1 MINATLL
8 RSIFAVQDLFVRP
21 YIFLAIKN
29 FSAANDDTALGTA
42 EAIRDAFFRRPSERE
57 QLHIDAIER
66 RRGEMES
73 SGEMLEILDFGAN
86 AVSPDGSLVNR
97 TLGETTLS
105 SSKPK
110 RWSML
115 LFYLIQRLNPDRC
128 LEFGTCVGISTL
140 YQAASLTLNNN
151 GSIVTMEGSP
161 VLAGVARK
169 TFDDIGYT
177 NIHSVVGK
185 FDDVLQTV
193 INEHQPFDLVFVD
206 GHHEG
211 SATVRYFE
219 QILPSVSRN
228 AVIIFDDI
236 HWSRGMKKA
245 WRTIIQHR
253 RVKYSADLY
262 QLGIVIVS

>member
-1 MINATLL
+1 MNAALL

-29 FSAANDDTALGTA
+29 FSAANDDTALGTV

-57 QLHIDAIER
+57 LLYIDAIER
-66 RRGEMES
+66 RRGEMEA

-86 AVSPDGSLVNR
+86 AVSPDGTLVNR

-140 YQAASLTLNNN
+140 YQAASLTLNGR

-185 FDDVLQTV
+185 FDGVLQTV
-193 INEHQPFDLVFVD
+193 INEYQPFDLVFVD

-245 WRTIIQHR
+245 WKTIIQHR